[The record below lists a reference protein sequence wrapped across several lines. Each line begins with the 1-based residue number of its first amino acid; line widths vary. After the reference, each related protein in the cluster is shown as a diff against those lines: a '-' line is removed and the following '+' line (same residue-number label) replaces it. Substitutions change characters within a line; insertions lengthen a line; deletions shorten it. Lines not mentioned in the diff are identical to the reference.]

1 MSKLWKIAG
10 IATLVA
16 ILGAATI
23 GAAAFAQE
31 AEDGEI
37 WGFSYRERFKEAV
50 AEILGI
56 SVEEYDAAIQ
66 QAGEKV
72 LDDAVAE
79 GYLTEDQAQQ
89 MRERAAE
96 RGFGSGMMPGMPGGR
111 MMPGRGGRMHGPDN
125 SFFAV
130 AAEALDMETEDLL
143 AEIQEG
149 KTIADLAAEKGINT
163 QDIVDAYV
171 AQTAESLDQAV
182 ADGKITQTQADSMLE
197 RAREHA
203 TDMLDM
209 TWEDCG
215 PGGFR
220 HGGFPGGAPEPSGQK
235 DA

>member
-1 MSKLWKIAG
+1 MKQFWRMAG
-10 IATLVA
+10 VATLVA
-16 ILGAATI
+16 ILGV
-23 GAAAFAQE
+23 AAF
-31 AEDGEI
+31 G
-37 WGFSYRERFKEAV
+37 AV
-50 AEILGI
+50 AYAQDEEAPPFDFGAKFREALAGALGV

-149 KTIADLAAEKGINT
+149 KTIADLAAE
-163 QDIVDAYV
+163 
-171 AQTAESLDQAV
+171 
-182 ADGKITQTQADSMLE
+182 
-197 RAREHA
+197 RA
-203 TDMLDM
+203 
-209 TWEDCG
+209 
-215 PGGFR
+215 
-220 HGGFPGGAPEPSGQK
+220 
-235 DA
+235 